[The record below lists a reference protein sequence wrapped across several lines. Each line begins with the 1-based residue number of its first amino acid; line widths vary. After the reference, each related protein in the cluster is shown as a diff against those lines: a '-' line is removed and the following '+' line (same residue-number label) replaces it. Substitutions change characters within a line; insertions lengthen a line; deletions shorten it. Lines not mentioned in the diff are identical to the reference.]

1 MRRPRCFC
9 CGNRTPFIRASK
21 LPRSVPTT
29 QQYREVGRVDH
40 AVVIEVGMPDSSAQV
55 PAFIGNAYLGVE
67 NRNIDH
73 QRRKFE
79 CG

>member
-1 MRRPRCFC
+1 MRESNAVHSRV
-9 CGNRTPFIRASK
+9 K
-21 LPRSVPTT
+21 LAGSVPAA

-73 QRRKFE
+73 QRRKLE